1 MKSIRIGNDIRIVW
15 PIVLSGDV
23 SKLKDLDLTVEVRP
37 SKKVVDTHNYAD
49 DIDNV
54 DNDSSY
60 IKSETTIM
68 MNGGVVCRPDIGD
81 GKEHC
86 KPRPYLTRPIRPT
99 DPVKLPYY
107 IENNTLI
114 AMWTADRQFAV
125 GDYDIIVY
133 AHKNGGGQ
141 AVADTYRFVRLV
153 PHTAQADGPDNSGIE
168 AVITMQPLTLCLSG
182 LSAYEVA
189 VVNGFQ
195 GSVEEWLESLKAG
208 KLSSYVSVES
218 IDNLPQQ
225 GDETTGYII
234 GTKLYIYVGTGG
246 DTLEGKYKD
255 VGEFRGPQG
264 APGSNGKSAY
274 ELAVEGGYEG
284 SVEEWLLSLKGRDGV
299 DGVNGAD
306 GLDGE
311 NGKDGVTPLIRW
323 NNNRI
328 EQSTDNGKSWWAL
341 SDKFNNKLYIKGYVT
356 SADKLPKNA
365 LVGDMYGVGPIY
377 GDDDVEQTKPYYQVY
392 VNTVTDW
399 AKSATITKVYQGD
412 TELPQSAENNEII
425 LIKKS
430 TDNYL
435 VYKYVNGSWN
445 LLANLAEIYVEKDDI
460 VNRGDNIFALVQSEI
475 ENQYELYERVVSWR
489 NSGTFT
495 SITAGIVN
503 ELGDSENAVM
513 SQKAVTDAI
522 LNKIDLS
529 AIDFDSDTLV
539 KLAMCQVPTRYN
551 VISSNKSVGIMEVF
565 SDSNGHMVTEVF
577 ETHYTLVDGELGT
590 AHLDDKIFR
599 YMRSYHLAQ
608 GGTSDIPLGTWG
620 EWKQVYSSD
629 SVSELEKVVFPLNVS
644 LSVSPTIVEAGTST
658 EVTINWNATL
668 KGQPINNVADFTLNG
683 TSVKGTTSKKETITD
698 TTPTTKTYT
707 LVTSYNGRSNTSK
720 ANLSVVGAMYF
731 GFDAADNVSNL
742 TINALG
748 KQNLKTTANGTYTLQ
763 NSTNGHY
770 MWLCIPNNMSI
781 NRVTLNGFD
790 VPMEAAA
797 TKAVGDITYKC
808 YRSSNALVNGSF
820 TIIIA

>member
-37 SKKVVDTHNYAD
+37 SKKIVNTENFAD
-49 DIDNV
+49 DTLY
-54 DNDSSY
+54 S
-60 IKSETTIM
+60 KSETTIM

-86 KPRPYLTRPIRPT
+86 KPRPYPTRPIRPT

-168 AVITMQPLTLCLSG
+168 AVITMQPLTLTLSG

-225 GDETTGYII
+225 GDESTGYII

-264 APGSNGKSAY
+264 KPGFDGKSAY
-274 ELAVEGGYEG
+274 ELAVESGFKG
-284 SVEEWLLSLKGRDGV
+284 SVEEWLASLNGTDGINGV
-299 DGVNGAD
+299 DGI
-306 GLDGE
+306 
-311 NGKDGVTPLIRW
+311 TPLIRI
-323 NNNRI
+323 NNNRF
-328 EQSTDNGKSWWAL
+328 EQSTDNGKSWSAL
-341 SDKFNNKLYIKGYVT
+341 SDQFENKLYIKGYASSV
-356 SADKLPKNA
+356 SNLPKNA
-365 LVGDMYGVGPIY
+365 LIGDIYGVGPVY
-377 GDDDVEQTKPYYQVY
+377 MDDDLEHTRPYYQMY
-392 VNTVTDW
+392 INTISSWD
-399 AKSATITKVYQGD
+399 KDYTITKVYQGD

-435 VYKYVNGSWN
+435 VYKYSNGTWK
-445 LLANLAEIYVEKDDI
+445 LLANLAEIYVKKEDI
-460 VNRGDNIFALVQSEI
+460 VNRGDNVFALVQSEV
-475 ENQYELYERVVSWR
+475 ENQYELYKRTITWVNFGTY
-489 NSGTFT
+489 NSI
-495 SITAGIVN
+495 SAGIVN
-503 ELGDSENAVM
+503 ELGNSENAVM

-539 KLAMCQVPTRYN
+539 KLAMCQVPTRFN
-551 VISSNKSVGIMEVF
+551 VVKNNKVCGTMEVF
-565 SDSNGHMVTEVF
+565 SDDMGHMVTEVF

-599 YMRSYHLAQ
+599 YMRSYHYN
-608 GGTSDIPLGTWG
+608 GGTSDIPVGTWG
-620 EWKQVYSSD
+620 EWKQVYASD
-629 SVSELEKVVFPLNVS
+629 SISELEKVVFPLNVT
-644 LSVSPTIVEAGTST
+644 LSVSPTIVEAGVST

-668 KGQPINNVADFTLNG
+668 KGQSINDVADFTLNS
-683 TSVKGTTSKKETITD
+683 TSVNGTTSKTETITD
-698 TTPTTKTYT
+698 ATPTTKTYT

-720 ANLSVVGAMYF
+720 VNLSVVGAMYF
-731 GFDAADNVSNL
+731 GFDAADTVSSLNI
-742 TINALG
+742 TSLG
-748 KQNLKTTANGTYTLQ
+748 KQSLKTSPNGIYTLQ
-763 NSTNGHY
+763 NPTSGNY
-770 MWLCIPNNMSI
+770 MWLCVPNNMNI

>member
-37 SKKVVDTHNYAD
+37 SKKIVDTHNYAD

-86 KPRPYLTRPIRPT
+86 KPRPFHTRPIRPT

-141 AVADTYRFVRLV
+141 AVCDQYRFVRLV
-153 PHTAQADGPDNSGIE
+153 SHTAQADGPDNSGIE
-168 AVITMQPLTLCLSG
+168 AVITMQPLTLSLSG

-225 GDETTGYII
+225 GDESTGYII

-311 NGKDGVTPLIRW
+311 NGKDGITPLIRI
-323 NNNRI
+323 NNNRF
-328 EQSTDNGKSWWAL
+328 EQSTDNGKSWSAL
-341 SDKFNNKLYIKGYVT
+341 SDQFNNKLYIKGYVT

-377 GDDDVEQTKPYYQVY
+377 DDDDVEQTKPYYQVY

-529 AIDFDSDTLV
+529 AIDFDAQTIA
-539 KLAMCQVPTRYN
+539 KLALATIPTRYN

-599 YMRSYHLAQ
+599 YMRSYHYN
-608 GGTSDIPLGTWG
+608 GGTSDIPVGTWG
-620 EWKQVYSSD
+620 EWKQVYASD
-629 SVSELEKVVFPLNVS
+629 SISELEKVVFPLNVS
-644 LSVSPTIVEAGTST
+644 LSVSPTIVEAGTPT

-668 KGQPINNVADFTLNG
+668 KGQPINDVADFTLNS

-707 LVTSYNGRSNTSK
+707 LITSYNGRSNTSK
-720 ANLSVVGAMYF
+720 VNLSVVGAMYF

-748 KQNLKTTANGTYTLQ
+748 KQNLKTTPNGTYTLT
-763 NSTNGHY
+763 NSTDGHY
-770 MWLCIPNNMSI
+770 LWLCVPDTMTI
-781 NRVTLNGFD
+781 NKVTLNGFD
-790 VPMEAAA
+790 VPMEAQQGK
-797 TKAVGDITYKC
+797 TTSLGNYKC
-808 YRSSNALVNGSF
+808 YRNSNALVAGTYTFVIS
-820 TIIIA
+820 

>member
-1 MKSIRIGNDIRIVW
+1 MKSIRIGNDIRIEW

-86 KPRPYLTRPIRPT
+86 KPRPYPTRPIRPT

-168 AVITMQPLTLCLSG
+168 AVITMQPLTLSLSG

-225 GDETTGYII
+225 GDESTGYII

-284 SVEEWLLSLKGRDGV
+284 SVEEWLASL
-299 DGVNGAD
+299 NGT
-306 GLDGE
+306 DGE
-311 NGKDGVTPLIRW
+311 DGITPLIRI
-323 NNNRI
+323 NNNRF
-328 EQSTDNGKSWWAL
+328 EQSTDNGEIWSAL
-341 SDKFNNKLYIKGYVT
+341 SDQFDNRLYIKGYAASV
-356 SADKLPKNA
+356 SNLPKNA
-365 LVGDMYGVGPIY
+365 LIGDIYGVGPVY
-377 GDDDVEQTKPYYQVY
+377 MDDDSEHTRPYYQMY
-392 VNTVTDW
+392 INTISSWD
-399 AKSATITKVYQGD
+399 KDNTITKVYQGD

-435 VYKYVNGSWN
+435 VYKYSNNTWN
-445 LLANLAEIYVEKDDI
+445 LLANLAEIYVKKEDI
-460 VNRGDNIFALVQSEI
+460 INRGDNVFALVQSEV
-475 ENQYELYERVVSWR
+475 ENQYELYKRTIRWVNFGTY
-489 NSGTFT
+489 NSI
-495 SITAGIVN
+495 SAGIVQTT
-503 ELGDSENAVM
+503 GTGENVVM
-513 SQKAVTDAI
+513 SQKAVTEN
-522 LNKIDLS
+522 LNLLK
-529 AIDFDSDTLV
+529 
-539 KLAMCQVPTRYN
+539 
-551 VISSNKSVGIMEVF
+551 
-565 SDSNGHMVTEVF
+565 
-577 ETHYTLVDGELGT
+577 
-590 AHLDDKIFR
+590 
-599 YMRSYHLAQ
+599 
-608 GGTSDIPLGTWG
+608 SDIT
-620 EWKQVYSSD
+620 
-629 SVSELEKVVFPLNVS
+629 ELDRTVFPLNVS
-644 LSVSPTIVEAGTST
+644 LSVSPTIVEAGIST

-668 KGQPINNVADFTLNG
+668 KGQPINDVADFTLNS

-707 LVTSYNGRSNTSK
+707 LITSFNGRSNTSK

-770 MWLCIPNNMSI
+770 MWLCIPNNMNI

-790 VPMEAAA
+790 VPMEEAA

-808 YRSSNALVNGSF
+808 YRSSNALVKGNF

>member
-86 KPRPYLTRPIRPT
+86 KQRPYPTRPIRPT

-153 PHTAQADGPDNSGIE
+153 PHTAQADAPDNSGIE

-218 IDNLPQQ
+218 IDNLPKQ
-225 GDETTGYII
+225 GDESTGYII

-264 APGSNGKSAY
+264 EPGYDGKSAY
-274 ELAVEGGYEG
+274 ELAVENGFKG
-284 SVEEWLLSLKGRDGV
+284 SVEEWLASLNGTDGINGV
-299 DGVNGAD
+299 DG
-306 GLDGE
+306 
-311 NGKDGVTPLIRW
+311 KDGITPLIRI
-323 NNNRI
+323 NNNRF
-328 EQSTDNGKSWWAL
+328 EQSTDNGESWSAL
-341 SDKFNNKLYIKGYVT
+341 SDQFDNRLYIKGYAASV
-356 SADKLPKNA
+356 SNLPKNA
-365 LVGDMYGVGPIY
+365 LIGDIYGVGPVY
-377 GDDDVEQTKPYYQVY
+377 MDDDSEHTRPYYQMY
-392 VNTVTDW
+392 INTISSWD
-399 AKSATITKVYQGD
+399 KDYTITKVYQGD

-430 TDNYL
+430 ADNYL
-435 VYKYVNGSWN
+435 VYKYSNGTWN
-445 LLANLAEIYVEKDDI
+445 LLANLAEIYVKKEDI
-460 VNRGDNIFALVQSEI
+460 VNRGDNVFALVQSEV
-475 ENQYELYERVVSWR
+475 ENQYELYKRTVTWVNFGTY
-489 NSGTFT
+489 NSI
-495 SITAGIVN
+495 SAGIVQTT
-503 ELGDSENAVM
+503 GTGENVVM
-513 SQKAVTDAI
+513 SQKAVTEN
-522 LNKIDLS
+522 LNLLK
-529 AIDFDSDTLV
+529 
-539 KLAMCQVPTRYN
+539 
-551 VISSNKSVGIMEVF
+551 
-565 SDSNGHMVTEVF
+565 
-577 ETHYTLVDGELGT
+577 
-590 AHLDDKIFR
+590 
-599 YMRSYHLAQ
+599 
-608 GGTSDIPLGTWG
+608 SDIT
-620 EWKQVYSSD
+620 
-629 SVSELEKVVFPLNVS
+629 ELDRTVFPLNVS

-668 KGQPINNVADFTLNG
+668 KGQAINDVADFTLNS

-707 LVTSYNGRSNTSK
+707 LITSYNGRSNTSK

-770 MWLCIPNNMSI
+770 MWLCIPNNMNI

-797 TKAVGDITYKC
+797 TKTVGDITYKC
-808 YRSSNALVNGSF
+808 YRSSNALVNGSY